1 MDIHAPPENLPRI
14 LDVTS
19 NFHKLV
25 LARIANKEY
34 CPHAWHTGSGWSFK
48 DGLGERSYFFLRL
61 KKPAATE
68 PNPSRPNKGN
78 GEAVWGS
85 FCPEA
90 ALLSAEAMVPLE
102 AGAAL

>member
-34 CPHAWHTGSGWSFK
+34 CPHAWHAGSGWNDEVIDVK
-48 DGLGERSYFFLRL
+48 CFLFL
-61 KKPAATE
+61 FAAE
-68 PNPSRPNKGN
+68 
-78 GEAVWGS
+78 EASGY
-85 FCPEA
+85 
-90 ALLSAEAMVPLE
+90 
-102 AGAAL
+102 